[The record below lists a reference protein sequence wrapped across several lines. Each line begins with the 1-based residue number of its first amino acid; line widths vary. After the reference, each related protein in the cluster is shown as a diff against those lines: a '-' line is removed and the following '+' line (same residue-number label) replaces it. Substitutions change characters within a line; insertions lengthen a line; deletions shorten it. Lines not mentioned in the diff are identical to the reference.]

1 MPKSKLIKILLIAI
15 CAFVLLFSAF
25 FFGRYFFYSAE
36 TDEVQTDSNKT
47 PISNTKTVKTPD
59 KKNEKDAKLQAKSD
73 SLLYLFDKMP
83 SVPVYLV
90 DEPIVRGGSNV
101 EHGVAYTA
109 CENKNQPTIFVK
121 KAFYEKRN
129 EKQLVNILKHEL
141 VHAYFCRQGI
151 QAGHDERF
159 RKKFKEVGGFGN

>member
-1 MPKSKLIKILLIAI
+1 MPKNKLIKISLIAI
-15 CAFVLLFSAF
+15 FAFSLLFSAF
-25 FFGRYFFYSAE
+25 LFGRYFFFSADTNE
-36 TDEVQTDSNKT
+36 TQTNLNKT
-47 PISNTKTVKTPD
+47 PVSNINTAKTPD
-59 KKNEKDAKLQAKSD
+59 KKTEKDIKLQAKSD

-151 QAGHDERF
+151 QAEHDERF